1 MIIPTNVLKM
11 AKASKNNRVEL
22 DGLAVRRKGDH
33 LEAFVTCKG
42 HYIIQ
47 GEWMETPSEDYP
59 LIQVDPPNSSEKCQ
73 DGTLFV
79 IPSAICEQA
88 LKSISNKS
96 SFPIIRALFV
106 EEMERAGVL
115 RCFTTNL
122 DSHSSWAA
130 KQEQVDQAKMMVD
143 WVADRN
149 KAFESTISRVGIDPV
164 YVSEVCGI
172 MREVCGI
179 MREVCGLN
187 GKNRP
192 AAIMELNNG
201 KLQPIRLT
209 MNNEDMKVT
218 AYLMPMDVEE

>member
-1 MIIPTNVLKM
+1 MIVPANVLKM
-11 AKASKNNRVEL
+11 AKASKNNLHEL

-33 LEAFVTCKG
+33 LEAFVVCKG
-42 HYIIQ
+42 HYVIQ
-47 GEWMETPSEDYP
+47 AEWMEMPSEDYP
-59 LIQVDPPNSSEKCQ
+59 LIQVDPPNSSEKCK
-73 DGTLFV
+73 DGVLFV

-88 LKSISNKS
+88 LRSVSNKLS
-96 SFPIIRALFV
+96 IPIIRSLFV
-106 EEMERAGVL
+106 EELLRDGAL

-122 DSHSSWAA
+122 DSHSSWTA
-130 KQEQVDQAKMMVD
+130 KQDQEKEAKMMVD
-143 WVADRN
+143 WVADGN

-172 MREVCGI
+172 MREVCG
-179 MREVCGLN
+179 LN

-192 AAIMELNNG
+192 AAIMELNND

-218 AYLMPMDVEE
+218 AYVMPMLVEE

>member
-11 AKASKNNRVEL
+11 AKASKNNGLYEL
-22 DGLAVRRKGDH
+22 DGLAVRRNGDH

-42 HYIIQ
+42 HYVIQ
-47 GEWMETPSEDYP
+47 AEWTEMPPEDYP
-59 LIQVDPPNSSEKCQ
+59 LIQADPPNSSEKCQ

-172 MREVCGI
+172 MREVCG
-179 MREVCGLN
+179 LN

-192 AAIMELNNG
+192 AAIMEPNNG

-218 AYLMPMDVEE
+218 AYVMPTDVEE